1 MNDDEWK
8 QDSARCLGVFLDGD
22 ALGEV
27 DERAQPV
34 KDESFLV
41 LMNADHESIPFT
53 LPALPENETGSP
65 SLTVPTNRVE
75 ILDLRTRDNPHI
87 RWRPVRWW

>member
-1 MNDDEWK
+1 MH
-8 QDSARCLGVFLDGD
+8 C
-22 ALGEV
+22 EV

-53 LPALPENETGSP
+53 LPALPENENWVAIVDSSCEPRGNPGSSHKGESTY
-65 SLTVPTNRVE
+65 SLEARSLVVMVARE
-75 ILDLRTRDNPHI
+75 SGRSRRKERRHEA
-87 RWRPVRWW
+87 